1 MRDDSARLEDI
12 VVAAR
17 AIAGYLA
24 RDGADDDIL
33 FDAIRVRLIE
43 IGEAAKG
50 LSESTRAQQPSVD
63 WVPIARM
70 RDLLAHRYFDTA
82 HSIVMQTAMKD
93 VPVLL
98 SVVERMR
105 AGGEEEARGS

>member
-43 IGEAAKG
+43 NGEAAKG
-50 LSESTRAQQPSVD
+50 
-63 WVPIARM
+63 
-70 RDLLAHRYFDTA
+70 
-82 HSIVMQTAMKD
+82 
-93 VPVLL
+93 
-98 SVVERMR
+98 
-105 AGGEEEARGS
+105 